1 MKLPVVKRLKLAP
14 EKRSLVG
21 YTVHRVATPTP
32 AIIPTIIPAVVPAVV
47 PTPTIIPAPAWEKVH
62 DKISSFA
69 NRSKG
74 GY

>member
-32 AIIPTIIPAVVPAVV
+32 AIIPTIIPAVVP
-47 PTPTIIPAPAWEKVH
+47 TPTIIPAPAWEKVH